1 MAGPQRELDANEPAT
16 PFKLDKAR
24 ERGSIFRSADLVF
37 AVVLLVC
44 VACVQGLGVKVI
56 DGVGLMMRS
65 GLALAGHD
73 RLTQAVAL
81 KYASSLAGQVL
92 TAVAP
97 VVFSVWVAALLCSAF
112 QAGGVFSAE
121 PLEPD
126 FGKLNPANGLK
137 RIFSIRSLHE
147 VWRSGARLT
156 VIAIAM
162 WSWGRYHLS
171 DLLRL
176 QFTSPRS
183 MQHSGVQLLGSVL
196 AMLAGIMVV
205 FALLDWSFNRW
216 EYLRQMRMSRREMR
230 EEIKEREGDPRIK
243 SRRRQLR
250 IEWLKRIRQL
260 SKIKSADVLLTNPTH
275 VAVALE
281 YRHGEMPAPMITAR
295 AAGELAHR
303 MRVEAR
309 RRSVPIVEHPQ
320 LARALFALK
329 DSQLFVPEE
338 HFEPVAKILRW
349 VFAARQQRF
358 PAGDIR

>member
-1 MAGPQRELDANEPAT
+1 MAGPQQELDANEPAT

-24 ERGSIFRSADLVF
+24 ERGSISRSADLVF
-37 AVVLLVC
+37 AVVMLVC
-44 VACVQGLGVKVI
+44 VACVQGLGMKVI
-56 DGVGLMMRS
+56 DGVGSMMRN
-65 GLALAGHD
+65 GLSLAGHD
-73 RLTQAVAL
+73 RLTQATAL
-81 KYASSLAGQVL
+81 KYAAILAGEVI

-97 VVFSVWVAALLCSAF
+97 LVFSVWVAALLCSAF

-121 PLEPD
+121 PLKPD
-126 FGKLNPANGLK
+126 FGRLNPANGLE
-137 RIFSIRSLHE
+137 RLFSIRSLHE
-147 VWRSGARLT
+147 LWRSGARLT
-156 VIAIAM
+156 VMAIAM

-176 QFTSPRS
+176 ELVSPLS
-183 MQHSGVQLLGSVL
+183 ILHSGVKLLGSVL
-196 AMLAGIMVV
+196 ALLAGIVAV

-230 EEIKEREGDPRIK
+230 EEVKEREGDPRIK

-260 SKIKSADVLLTNPTH
+260 SKVRNADVLLTNPTH

-320 LARALFALK
+320 LARALFALS

-338 HFEPVAKILRW
+338 HFEPVARVLRW
-349 VFAARQQRF
+349 VFAARAQRF
-358 PAGDIR
+358 PMGDQR

>member
-44 VACVQGLGVKVI
+44 VACVLGLGTKVM
-56 DGVGLMMRS
+56 DGVGAMVHD
-65 GLALAGHD
+65 GLSLAGRD
-73 RLTQAVAL
+73 GLTQAIAL
-81 KYASSLAGQVL
+81 KYVWLLGGRLILAM
-92 TAVAP
+92 AP
-97 VVFSVWVAALLCSAF
+97 VVFAVWVAALLCAAL

-121 PLEPD
+121 PLKPD
-126 FGKLNPANGLK
+126 FGRLNPATGL
-137 RIFSIRSLHE
+137 RRMFSVKALHE

-162 WSWGRYHLS
+162 GCWGRYHLS

-176 QFTSPRS
+176 EFASPHS
-183 MQHSGVQLLGSVL
+183 MRHTGVRLLGSVL
-196 AMLAGIMVV
+196 ALLAGIMVV
-205 FALLDWSFNRW
+205 FALTDWGFNRW
-216 EYLRQMRMSRREMR
+216 EFLRQMRMSRREVR
-230 EEIKEREGDPRIK
+230 EEVKEREGDPRIK

-260 SKIKSADVLLTNPTH
+260 SKVRDADVLLTNPTH

-281 YRHGEMPAPMITAR
+281 YRHGQMPAPMITAR

-320 LARALFALK
+320 LARALFALG
-329 DSQLFVPEE
+329 DSEVFVPEE
-338 HFEPVAKILRW
+338 HFEPVARILRW
-349 VFAARQQRF
+349 VFAARGRM
-358 PAGDIR
+358 PGGAR

>member
-37 AVVLLVC
+37 AVILLVC
-44 VACVQGLGVKVI
+44 VACVQGLGLKVI
-56 DGVGLMMRS
+56 DGLGEMMRN

-73 RLTQAVAL
+73 KLTQAIAL
-81 KYASSLAGQVL
+81 KYAGILASQMV
-92 TAVAP
+92 TVAAP
-97 VVFSVWVAALLCSAF
+97 LVFSVWVAALLCSAL

-121 PLEPD
+121 PLKPD

-156 VIAIAM
+156 VVAIAM
-162 WSWGRYHLS
+162 WSWGRYHLA

-176 QFTSPRS
+176 QFGSSQS
-183 MQHSGVQLLGSVL
+183 MQHSGVRLLGSVL
-196 AMLAGIMVV
+196 ALLAGIMVL

-230 EEIKEREGDPRIK
+230 EELKEREGDPRIK
-243 SRRRQLR
+243 SKHRQLR
-250 IEWLKRIRQL
+250 IEWLKRMRQL
-260 SKIKSADVLLTNPTH
+260 SKVRSADVLLTNPTH

-309 RRSVPIVEHPQ
+309 RRSVPIVEYPQ
-320 LARALFALK
+320 LARALFALS
-329 DSQLFVPEE
+329 DSQQFVPEE

-349 VFAARQQRF
+349 VFAARRQRF
-358 PAGDIR
+358 PASEVR

>member
-1 MAGPQRELDANEPAT
+1 MLRTGLSFAGRDE
-16 PFKLDKAR
+16 
-24 ERGSIFRSADLVF
+24 
-37 AVVLLVC
+37 
-44 VACVQGLGVKVI
+44 
-56 DGVGLMMRS
+56 
-65 GLALAGHD
+65 
-73 RLTQAVAL
+73 LTQDIAL
-81 KYASSLAGQVL
+81 RYAGLLAGQL
-92 TAVAP
+92 MIAVAP
-97 VVFSVWVAALLCSAF
+97 VVFAVWVAALLCSAL
-112 QAGGVFSAE
+112 QAGGVFSVQ
-121 PLEPD
+121 PLKPD
-126 FGKLNPANGLK
+126 FGKLNPANGLR

-176 QFTSPRS
+176 QFASAHS
-183 MQHSGVQLLGSVL
+183 MRHTGVKLLGSVL
-196 AMLAGIMVV
+196 ALLAGIMVV
-205 FALLDWSFNRW
+205 FAILDWSFNRW

-230 EEIKEREGDPRIK
+230 EEVKEREGDPRIK

-260 SKIKSADVLLTNPTH
+260 SKVRNADVLLTNPTH

-303 MRVEAR
+303 MRIEAR

-320 LARALFALK
+320 LARALFALS
-329 DSQLFVPEE
+329 DSELFVPEE
-338 HFEPVAKILRW
+338 HFEPVARILRW
-349 VFAARQQRF
+349 VFAAREQRLTVGG
-358 PAGDIR
+358 AR